1 MGWMATAL
9 NFICRLAGYSSCGAL
24 STFEAIIL
32 AAIPP
37 LLRPPLPRR
46 QTIVSMH
53 TESIGSGPSLLVDIV
68 PAVPNK
74 RPGHPLAHHDGAEIL
89 A

>member
-32 AAIPP
+32 AAIT
-37 LLRPPLPRR
+37 LAVGMFLIMLFFA
-46 QTIVSMH
+46 IVTSKP
-53 TESIGSGPSLLVDIV
+53 SG
-68 PAVPNK
+68 
-74 RPGHPLAHHDGAEIL
+74 
-89 A
+89 